1 MTEGR
6 YSRNLGALTQTEIDT
21 LHLKRACVVGCGGLG
36 GYVIELLA
44 RIGIGALTVVDGD
57 RFVLSNLNRQLLSTE
72 ALIGEDKATA
82 AFERIQAINSEVHVN
97 AVPMYLTAENADSI
111 LENHDI
117 VIDAL
122 DNVSSRR
129 ILADSC
135 GRLGL
140 PLVHGAISGWCAQIS
155 VIAPNSKAFD
165 RIYPAETAV
174 KQASSLSFTPALA
187 ASIQTAEAVK
197 VLLGREV
204 SLQSKLL
211 IIDLLTQEYNTVI
224 I

>member
-1 MTEGR
+1 MEER
-6 YSRNLGALTQTEIDT
+6 YSRSLGALTQNEIDS
-21 LHLKRACVVGCGGLG
+21 LKSKRVCVVGCGGLG

-44 RIGIGALTVVDGD
+44 RIGIGTLTVVDGD
-57 RFVLSNLNRQLLSTE
+57 SFVLSNLNRQLLSTE
-72 ALIGEDKATA
+72 ALIGEGKANA
-82 AFERIQAINSEVHVN
+82 AFERIQAINSEVRVN
-97 AVPMYLTAENADSI
+97 AVSEYLTEDNADSI
-111 LENHDI
+111 LKNHDI
-117 VIDAL
+117 VLDAL

-140 PLVHGAISGWCAQIS
+140 PLVHGAISGWCAQVT
-155 VIAPNSKAFD
+155 VIAPNTKAFD

-204 SLQSKLL
+204 SLQSRLL
-211 IIDLLTQEYNTVI
+211 FVDLLTQEYNTVI